1 MELAVFLGS
10 LLVILTTGI
19 PIAFVILICC
29 LILMIFMGNVSA
41 FTAAQQLING
51 TNSASLMAIPF
62 FMLAGELMAK
72 GGLSKRIVD
81 FANIVVGGCME
92 DLGMRPSLPALSS
105 RDFPEVRW
113 RTLPRWA
120 RSWFP

>member
-41 FTAAQQLING
+41 FTAALAASAAHVPVVKPQRILRFVLY
-51 TNSASLMAIPF
+51 TNVSILSFLYDGFCNSVRSIVSGHDSASD
-62 FMLAGELMAK
+62 
-72 GGLSKRIVD
+72 SV
-81 FANIVVGGCME
+81 
-92 DLGMRPSLPALSS
+92 
-105 RDFPEVRW
+105 FPER
-113 RTLPRWA
+113 RGCDLADTDR
-120 RSWFP
+120 RNGGK

>member
-29 LILMIFMGNVSA
+29 VILMLFMGNVSA

-62 FMLAGELMAK
+62 FMLAGEL
-72 GGLSKRIVD
+72 I
-81 FANIVVGGCME
+81 
-92 DLGMRPSLPALSS
+92 
-105 RDFPEVRW
+105 
-113 RTLPRWA
+113 
-120 RSWFP
+120 

>member
-19 PIAFVILICC
+19 LIALVILICC
-29 LILMIFMGNVSA
+29 LILMLFMGDVSS

-51 TNSASLMAIPF
+51 TNSAALMAIPF

-81 FANIVVGGCME
+81 FANIVVGSTGAWAT
-92 DLGMRPSLPALSS
+92 RPSSPASS
-105 RDFPEVRW
+105 FPGSREAPW
-113 RTLPRWA
+113 RMPPPWGP
-120 RSWFP
+120 S